1 MITLWLQSPELFSK
15 VDRRVRLPV
24 PSPGLPLCFWGSF
37 FDPYRGNREF
47 TSCRFFSFFYLCDSY
62 SKKWSFAYPFITSKQ
77 YSLEIIV
84 TFFAIFDWLHD
95 SPSDWMSLRQS
106 GTWRCSEPTEKW
118 HLRFFHFFLS
128 GGDFSHVPGNIEN
141 SPRGKWAL
149 GSKMGLKR

>member
-1 MITLWLQSPELFSK
+1 MDTLWLQSPELFSK

-47 TSCRFFSFFYLCDSY
+47 TSCRFFSIFLFRWFSIEKVIICFPFYNLQAIFVGNNSNFFCDIRFARRFAFRLDLDSP
-62 SKKWSFAYPFITSKQ
+62 KWDLKVLRTNGK
-77 YSLEIIV
+77 V
-84 TFFAIFDWLHD
+84 TF
-95 SPSDWMSLRQS
+95 S
-106 GTWRCSEPTEKW
+106 
-118 HLRFFHFFLS
+118 FFHFFFS
-128 GGDFSHVPGNIEN
+128 GGDFSHVPSNIEN